1 MSTEAEEPA
10 LFEDFASSFLQIGS
24 HASSSEFSSSP
35 SRGDA
40 FLTDSSMDDFMD
52 TSDGLVMPAIAKI
65 ETSAKPSLLASSTDS
80 HLVGSGYS
88 LKILGIP
95 EKCRVEKQIKLC
107 LQLKDHAEHPIK
119 DWSSL
124 ILPDPFVADSKKHKE
139 GYTKAGRRLRLE
151 AQILFADDSGAYQR
165 AHRCLS
171 CIQREQRSLDRW
183 RKRQQLPSTPPS
195 SVEEEK
201 KKILLFYTSSPVNFT
216 SGEAIIPIRIT
227 CYCSHHHEREGF
239 RVHITLVDELT
250 NQPIVSALSVPVMI
264 QDDHKKA
271 NKRKK
276 SASDD
281 PPVVVAHEE
290 TLPVIKKAIP
300 AEGPCAGGIE
310 VTLLGENMN
319 PHLHAAFG
327 GVEAVETKFWGS
339 STLLAILP
347 PSIRPGPVMVSFTNS
362 KLLTTDTDK
371 PIIFTYKD
379 ESEKSLMELALQIVG
394 IKLTGT
400 VNDARLIAQSIINS
414 SKYQTGTTKPTSA
427 PRGSTTTTL
436 QQRLLLSLRKLEH
449 LPTEY
454 PIQLFHKNGLGQT
467 LLHLAARKGF
477 LQLIRF
483 LLPKAT
489 PAEINGR
496 DNFGYT
502 ALHYACWAGQQNTVD
517 SLMNHGAHVDLLS
530 NSGITAMKLAE
541 AGGFAKVFLNMFQN
555 ILIDGRL
562 SRD

>member
-1 MSTEAEEPA
+1 
-10 LFEDFASSFLQIGS
+10 
-24 HASSSEFSSSP
+24 
-35 SRGDA
+35 
-40 FLTDSSMDDFMD
+40 
-52 TSDGLVMPAIAKI
+52 
-65 ETSAKPSLLASSTDS
+65 
-80 HLVGSGYS
+80 
-88 LKILGIP
+88 
-95 EKCRVEKQIKLC
+95 
-107 LQLKDHAEHPIK
+107 
-119 DWSSL
+119 
-124 ILPDPFVADSKKHKE
+124 
-139 GYTKAGRRLRLE
+139 
-151 AQILFADDSGAYQR
+151 
-165 AHRCLS
+165 
-171 CIQREQRSLDRW
+171 
-183 RKRQQLPSTPPS
+183 
-195 SVEEEK
+195 
-201 KKILLFYTSSPVNFT
+201 
-216 SGEAIIPIRIT
+216 
-227 CYCSHHHEREGF
+227 
-239 RVHITLVDELT
+239 
-250 NQPIVSALSVPVMI
+250 
-264 QDDHKKA
+264 
-271 NKRKK
+271 
-276 SASDD
+276 
-281 PPVVVAHEE
+281 
-290 TLPVIKKAIP
+290 
-300 AEGPCAGGIE
+300 
-310 VTLLGENMN
+310 MN

-541 AGGFAKVFLNMFQN
+541 AGGFAKIIARLNGIIDSDTEVSSVPINPAEVITVETTSLVNTESSPNLSAEPPSDMNVIDIIEANSPPTDKKKYEDELDLYLFGKGKGSEAQN
-555 ILIDGRL
+555 TVPENSITVCLATIKEHIDYTSTGVRVIFAL
-562 SRD
+562 GKKISQR